1 MLTSYHRHRT
11 QDSPGIEVSQGLE
24 GVGGSD
30 ELVQDA
36 NDVGKLGPARAIL
49 LPALHHELVDGRRA
63 VHGRGEPEAIVD
75 GFHDLEDT
83 SVAVAL
89 AGKPHRTVT
98 ETSLGGPNTGIERE
112 ENPRN
117 G

>member
-1 MLTSYHRHRT
+1 M

-30 ELVQDA
+30 ELVQNA
-36 NDVGKLGPARAIL
+36 NDIGKLGPARAVL
-49 LPALHHELVDGRRA
+49 LPTLHHELVDGGRA

-83 SVAVAL
+83 NIGMTL
-89 AGKPHRTVT
+89 AGKPHGTMT
-98 ETSLGGPNTGIERE
+98 ETSLGGPNT
-112 ENPRN
+112 
-117 G
+117 